1 MNKAFVILGPTSSGK
16 TSLAIELCK
25 KYGGEII
32 SVDSRQIY
40 KHMDIGT
47 GKAPTTAAFEIK
59 KEDGSWIMD
68 GIKIWGYDL
77 VDPNQYFSAYDF
89 ALFAIEK
96 IKDIISRGKIPFLVG
111 GTGFYFNVIT
121 GEVELDKTPPD
132 FSLREELE
140 ELSPEDLKQ
149 KLVKEN
155 PALAEKTDLNNPAR
169 MIRAIEKTVS
179 DKEREPIRLPK
190 NIEYIKIGLTA
201 PRKYL
206 YERVDAW
213 VEDIWE
219 NGLIEETRRLMSSE
233 YKESQKLNGLVYKT
247 AVKYVNH
254 KLDEEKAKQKIKHN
268 LHAYI
273 RRQQT
278 YFKKIPDV
286 TWIDITQDNKLEKLY
301 NIVDG

>member
-1 MNKAFVILGPTSSGK
+1 MNRAFIILGPTSSGK
-16 TSLAIELCK
+16 TSLAIEFCK

-47 GKAPTTAAFEIK
+47 GKEPIKANFEVK
-59 KEDGSWIMD
+59 KEDGGWTMD
-68 GIKIWGYDL
+68 GVKIWGYDL
-77 VDPNQYFSAYDF
+77 VNPNQYFSAYDF

-96 IKDIISRGKIPFLVG
+96 LKDIISREKTPFLVG

-140 ELSPEDLKQ
+140 ELTTEELKQ
-149 KLVKEN
+149 KLLKEN

-169 MIRAIEKTVS
+169 MIRAIEKTMS
-179 DKEREPIRLPK
+179 EKERDPIILPK
-190 NIEYIKIGLTA
+190 NIEYTKIGLTA
-201 PRKYL
+201 PRKFL
-206 YERVDAW
+206 YEKADAW
-213 VEDIWE
+213 VENIWE
-219 NGLIEETRRLMSSE
+219 NGLIEETKLLINSE
-233 YKESQKLNGLVYKT
+233 YKDSQKLKGLVYKT
-247 AVKYVNH
+247 TVKYLNQEI
-254 KLDEEKAKQKIKHN
+254 KAEEAKQKIKHN

-278 YFKKIPDV
+278 YFKKISNI
-286 TWIDITQDNKLEKLY
+286 TWIDVSQDNKLEKLY